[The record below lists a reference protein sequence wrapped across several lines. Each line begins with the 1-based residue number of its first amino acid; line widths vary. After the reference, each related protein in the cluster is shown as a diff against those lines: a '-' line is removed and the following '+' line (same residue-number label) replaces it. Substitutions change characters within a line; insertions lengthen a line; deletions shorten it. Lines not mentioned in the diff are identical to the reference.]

1 MAHSIRIAKSGG
13 DWTKSDLAAYNI
25 NLSRQD
31 ELTFF
36 AYDAA
41 DATNE
46 QNAKFLTLLHNV
58 YFPFSGESAVVDFAV
73 ELFEVLGYTN
83 RHRVV
88 NIWVDLPFV
97 ICGEIRNAKSD
108 VCLVD
113 REHGFE
119 DILLVVQEDKRF
131 IGVQDVDPEAQLI
144 AQAIAAFSINNKQR
158 ASAGKDPIDATDIHG
173 ITMFGT
179 ITAFYKIPVTKD
191 LVQHIALGTYP
202 PNPTRV
208 AAFETASLLG

>member
-25 NLSRQD
+25 KLARQD
-31 ELTFF
+31 QLTFF
-36 AYDAA
+36 GIQSLPPPQVDPELLTAYDAA

-58 YFPFSGESAVVDFAV
+58 HSPFSGESAVVDFAV
-73 ELFEVLGYTN
+73 ELFEVLGYAN
-83 RHRVV
+83 KHRVV
-88 NIWVDLPFV
+88 KTWVDLPFV
-97 ICGEIRNAKSD
+97 SCGEIRNARSD

-113 REHGFE
+113 REHGYE

-144 AQAIAAFSINNKQR
+144 VQAIAAFSINNKQR
-158 ASAGKDPIDATDIHG
+158 LSAGKDPINAMVCPRIFFPSSDI
-173 ITMFGT
+173 
-179 ITAFYKIPVTKD
+179 
-191 LVQHIALGTYP
+191 QH
-202 PNPTRV
+202 
-208 AAFETASLLG
+208 